1 MFCVL
6 AVADG
11 MVLLSLSKN
20 GLDMLIR
27 LCYQYSCKWR
37 FEYVPVKCSV
47 LVLMRPSLRTI
58 DIKGNGD

>member
-1 MFCVL
+1 MLCVL

-11 MVLLSLSKN
+11 MLLLSLSKS
-20 GLDMLIR
+20 GLDMLMR
-27 LCYQYSCKWR
+27 LCSC
-37 FEYVPVKCSV
+37 SL